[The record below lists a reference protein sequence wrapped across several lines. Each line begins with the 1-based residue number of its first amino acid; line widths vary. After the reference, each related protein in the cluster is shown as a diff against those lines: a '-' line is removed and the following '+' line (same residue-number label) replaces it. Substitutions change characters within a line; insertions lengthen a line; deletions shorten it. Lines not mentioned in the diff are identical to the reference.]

1 MSTVVLTRQAEIS
14 RARQRNQ
21 AVREALRQAEG
32 ATLAAVDQGTV
43 IKSINDVMP
52 LFNQQM
58 NALQAKDYT
67 TAAKIY
73 PQMNL
78 KLTIA
83 DELVTN
89 PDMPSGAHEMLQY
102 FRGVL
107 AHIDEA
113 IVAAQMHDPSG
124 VRDALASLQADVAAS
139 KQYNDA
145 FFRNWDAW
153 NVRNLQPMMNAY
165 HDALRQAKAI
175 S

>member
-89 PDMPSGAHEMLQY
+89 PDMPNGAHKMLQY

-107 AHIDEA
+107 ATSTRLSLLRRCMTRAAYVTPWHRFKPTSRPRSSTTMLSSETGTRGTCA
-113 IVAAQMHDPSG
+113 ICS
-124 VRDALASLQADVAAS
+124 R
-139 KQYNDA
+139 
-145 FFRNWDAW
+145 
-153 NVRNLQPMMNAY
+153 
-165 HDALRQAKAI
+165 
-175 S
+175 